1 MRANGRLPLKEPT
14 QEVPTMIY
22 IGIDVHKKMCVV
34 CLQDET
40 GEVIAE
46 LEIENKKS
54 GFEKLLQL
62 VKGKE
67 AKAVMESTANL
78 WIRLYTELEAAGIKV
93 VLSNP
98 SRNRIIAESVK
109 VTDRVCAR
117 MLATLLRTGFIA
129 QCHVPPPE
137 VRAMRVLIRYRT
149 KLVQDLTRVK
159 NRIHSILQKYELPP
173 CECTDLFGKKGVQ
186 WLEMVVPLVDPGD
199 QFVLGMELSRI
210 SELKGCI
217 EQVEQRIASQAVIT
231 EEVTTLMSITGVD
244 YFTAMLFLCEIS
256 DINRFPSASKLTS
269 WLGLVP
275 RVHQS
280 GETVYQGRITKR
292 GSPLVRWALIQAAQV
307 AVRHDPYWAEK
318 FNRISSRRGSQIAY
332 VAIARE
338 LAVTM
343 YHMLK
348 RNEPYRYTKQLTYER
363 KLKNLERFIRKA
375 QTNRGEAPLQCFSS

>member
-1 MRANGRLPLKEPT
+1 
-14 QEVPTMIY
+14 MIY
-22 IGIDVHKKMCVV
+22 IGIDVHKKMCVA

-40 GEVIAE
+40 GHIITE
-46 LEIENKKS
+46 LEFENKKS

-62 VKGKE
+62 VEGKE

-78 WIRLYTELEAAGIKV
+78 WIRLYTELEAAGIGV

-109 VTDRVCAR
+109 VTDKVCAG
-117 MLATLLRTGFIA
+117 MLTTLLRTGFIA

-173 CECTDLFGKKGVQ
+173 CTYTDLFGKRGVQ
-186 WLEMVVPLVDPGD
+186 WLETVVPLVDPVD

-210 SELKGCI
+210 SELKGRI
-217 EQVEQRIASQAVIT
+217 EQVEQKIASQAVIT
-231 EEVTTLMSITGVD
+231 EEVTTLLSLIGVD
-244 YFTAMLFLCEIS
+244 YFTATLFLCEVS

-280 GETVYQGRITKR
+280 GETMYQGRITKR

-307 AVRHDPYWAEK
+307 AVRHDPHWAEK

-343 YHMLK
+343 YHMLM
-348 RNEPYRYTKQLTYER
+348 RNEPYRYAKQPTYEGH
-363 KLKNLERFIRKA
+363 EHQFPCSAI
-375 QTNRGEAPLQCFSS
+375 